1 MCQKCGQHFVRSKL
15 SGHAK
20 VCSNGLIILGLSSE
34 VDPAMFVATMFFSK
48 FMKHTWYWLSRNLGP
63 RRLHLPAFPFRVSI
77 RMEEKSNDITFNIA
91 YTRINTM
98 RVTYNAATSET
109 LCNNLDSERS
119 LQPPNISVRY
129 LKGRL
134 SMKGERVAIYTAIS
148 SSTSHISS
156 PLTRIYRHTRHWA

>member
-1 MCQKCGQHFVRSKL
+1 
-15 SGHAK
+15 
-20 VCSNGLIILGLSSE
+20 
-34 VDPAMFVATMFFSK
+34 
-48 FMKHTWYWLSRNLGP
+48 
-63 RRLHLPAFPFRVSI
+63 
-77 RMEEKSNDITFNIA
+77 
-91 YTRINTM
+91 M

-109 LCNNLDSERS
+109 RYLGLVNFHPKSLDSEGS